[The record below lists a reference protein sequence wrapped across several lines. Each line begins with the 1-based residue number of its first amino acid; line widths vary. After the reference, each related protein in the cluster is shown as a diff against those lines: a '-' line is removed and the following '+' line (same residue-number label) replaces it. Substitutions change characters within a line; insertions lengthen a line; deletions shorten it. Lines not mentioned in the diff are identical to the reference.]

1 MIEKKMRQIIT
12 FNSTTD
18 AIAFE
23 KFCKDKEIEGR
34 LIPVPRN
41 ISASCGLCWS
51 APFECEE
58 CISRGIAEAGLRIAG
73 MYQMFI

>member
-1 MIEKKMRQIIT
+1 MIEKKLRQIIT

-23 KFCKDKEIEGR
+23 KFCKEKEIEGR

-51 APFECEE
+51 APAEYEE
-58 CISRGIAEAGLRIAG
+58 SINIGIAEAGLRTAG
-73 MYQMFI
+73 VYQMFI

>member
-1 MIEKKMRQIIT
+1 MIEKKLRQIIT

-23 KFCKDKEIEGR
+23 KFCKEKAIEGR

-51 APFECEE
+51 APSEYEE
-58 CISRGIAEAGLRIAG
+58 SINIGIEEAGLRTAG
-73 MYQMFI
+73 VYQMFI